1 MIFRVQVIPISREP
15 IEVTAT
21 TEPTSSSPAYRYVG
35 PWKDIRGFIGLC
47 IAKGFSF
54 DDIVNDLHKD
64 LPVSFDIDA
73 SEPILSL
80 AKFEAVKKL

>member
-1 MIFRVQVIPISREP
+1 MIFRVQVIPISRDP

-21 TEPTSSSPAYRYVG
+21 TEPTSSSPAYRYIG
-35 PWKDIRGFIGLC
+35 PWKAIRAFVAAHA
-47 IAKGFSF
+47 AKRFLF

-73 SEPILSL
+73 SESILSL
-80 AKFEAVKKL
+80 AKFEAVRKL

>member
-1 MIFRVQVIPISREP
+1 MQVIPISREP

-21 TEPTSSSPAYRYVG
+21 AEPTFSSPAYRYVG
-35 PWKDIRGFIGLC
+35 PWKSVRGFIALT
-47 IAKGFSF
+47 ATKGFSF